1 MKKGILTLA
10 FGTFGLGMTEYVMMS
25 ILPDL
30 AHSFD
35 TTVSHA
41 GQLISFYAIGVCV
54 GAPLCAIFLRNWDL
68 RKILILLMGI
78 LAVGNILFAASASFA
93 MGLGAR
99 FFTGLSHGAFFGTG
113 SIVASRL
120 MPDRQTTA
128 VSLMTLGMT
137 TANLVGI
144 PLGSFIANTL
154 NWRWIF
160 VFNSVWATVTLLM
173 FVFAVKGVGGLPRSN
188 IAGEF
193 KFLRHPAPWILI
205 LFTLLCQGGCF
216 AMYSY
221 VTPIMTKAGLAQ
233 KYIPVL
239 MIFVGASMCVG
250 NYVAGVMS
258 DKFTPAK
265 IALGVSVI
273 MTAVLLAIYFETS
286 NMILSALSVM
296 VATACLFAL
305 SSPMQLLLLKYSPG
319 GELMGGAAVQIAFN
333 LGNAIGAT
341 VGGIALA
348 KTGVPATASLYGTA
362 LAGVSI
368 FTMLFF
374 LRRIDRHAAQ
384 EAEKRE
390 A

>member
-10 FGTFGLGMTEYVMMS
+10 FGTFALGMTEYVMMS

-30 AHSFD
+30 AATFH
-35 TTVSHA
+35 TTVPAA
-41 GQLISFYAIGVCV
+41 GRLISIYAIGVCV

-68 RKILILLMGI
+68 RKILVLLMAV
-78 LAVGNILFAASASFA
+78 LALGNVMFALSPSFG
-93 MGLGAR
+93 MGLFSR
-99 FFTGLSHGAFFGTG
+99 FVSGLSHGSFFGTG

-120 MPDRQTTA
+120 MPDRKTTA

-137 TANLVGI
+137 TANLLGI

-160 VFNSVWATVTLLM
+160 FFNAAWAFATMLM
-173 FVFAVKGVGGLPRSN
+173 FIFLVRSVGGLPRTD

-193 KFLRHPAPWILI
+193 RFLKSPAPWILI
-205 LFTLLCQGGCF
+205 LFTILCQGGCF

-221 VTPIMTKAGLAQ
+221 VTPIMGKAGLQ
-233 KYIPVL
+233 QQYIPVL

-250 NYVAGVMS
+250 NYVAGVLS
-258 DKFTPAK
+258 DRFSPQR
-265 IALGVSVI
+265 IALAVAVI
-273 MTAVLLAIYFETS
+273 MTAALLSIYFES
-286 NMILSALSVM
+286 SSMLLSAASVLI
-296 VATACLFAL
+296 ATGCLFAL

-348 KTGVPATASLYGTA
+348 RTGTPATASIYGTILTA
-362 LAGVSI
+362 LSI
-368 FTMLFF
+368 LTMIFF
-374 LRRIDRHAAQ
+374 IRRSQSQTSLRS
-384 EAEKRE
+384 
-390 A
+390 